1 MIWALLAI
9 YLFGASGE
17 QGLITAFV
25 RTRTF
30 ITENVR
36 NAERRT
42 ELLAAVDAAVKAT
55 KDEART
61 RGRIV
66 SELADVSARHDA
78 GPADIQ
84 AVLERYRSETSAYQ
98 ERMINIRFYLKGKM
112 NRDEWARVFPAERP
126 APAP

>member
-17 QGLITAFV
+17 QGLIAAFD
-25 RTRTF
+25 RARTF
-30 ITENVR
+30 ITANVR

-66 SELADVSARHDA
+66 NELADVSARHDA

-84 AVLERYRSETSAYQ
+84 AVLERYRNEAGAYQ
-98 ERMINIRFYLKGKM
+98 ERMINYRFYLKAKM
-112 NRDEWARVFPAERP
+112 TREEWARMFPVEAA
-126 APAP
+126 APGP

>member
-1 MIWALLAI
+1 MIWALLAV

-17 QGLITAFV
+17 QGLINAFA

-36 NAERRT
+36 NAERRA
-42 ELLAAVDAAVKAT
+42 ELQAAVDAAAKAT

-66 SELADVSARHDA
+66 RELADVSARHDA
-78 GPADIQ
+78 GSADIQ
-84 AVLERYRSETSAYQ
+84 AVLERYRRETSAYQ
-98 ERMINIRFYLKGKM
+98 ERMINYRFYLKAKM
-112 NRDEWARVFPAERP
+112 TREEWSRMFPTEGA